1 MTLTQFSY
9 IIAIDNHKS
18 FAEAANNCFVT
29 QPTLS
34 MQVKKL
40 EEELGVRIFD
50 RSKQPVKA
58 TEIGKKIIESEP
70 IQSVKV
76 KEALEE
82 FSQENELNYEQNITL
97 NHLSRFKR
105 YSVEDSEKIISEL
118 EDKIG
123 LRQKVAVRIV
133 DLIPQDLSDLRLIFA
148 KEATHIEK
156 EQMED
161 ILEILDQYT
170 IIE

>member
-1 MTLTQFSY
+1 M
-9 IIAIDNHKS
+9 
-18 FAEAANNCFVT
+18 
-29 QPTLS
+29 
-34 MQVKKL
+34 
-40 EEELGVRIFD
+40 
-50 RSKQPVKA
+50 
-58 TEIGKKIIESEP
+58 IGKKIIESKP

-123 LRQKVAVRIV
+123 LRQKVAVRIL